1 MYLCIEKTFFHMSK
15 IVHLIKIF
23 IMRLSYVAVL
33 LSGVGVL
40 LSSCSDGKKRYLIGV
55 SQCSEDSWRS
65 KLNSELEQSTY
76 FNEGV
81 SVVMRSADDNIEQQR
96 RQIQELVDMNIDLL
110 IVSPQQTG
118 NLSDAISIAA
128 KKDIP
133 VILFDRKSGADNYTA
148 FMGADNYMI
157 GQMMADYAASQM
169 AGHGNIVEIAGEHKS
184 SPAMERHKGFNDAI
198 RKYPDIHIVGYAEGD
213 WKQPSGEV
221 AMQQILDQLYPV
233 RDGVVQE
240 GPQID
245 CIFGGNDRMAVGARK
260 ALEKFVQ
267 VHPEATSLHP
277 SKMLYLGVDA
287 LPTPGGG
294 IEKVRDGELTVSAIY
309 PTHGDELMELALNI
323 LEGNSYEKETM
334 METNMVTQANARV
347 LLMQYKE
354 VENQIHYIKRMHAR
368 VDTILGQ
375 LDTQRIVLFGII
387 GMTFIL
393 SLFTILTVRAYRVKR
408 NLNRELRKKN
418 DELNE
423 EKAKVEHQRDE
434 LEEQRDQLLDLTE
447 TLKNRSDCADGDVDA
462 VPSEAKDTVPEV
474 KPELVEENSFVARF
488 LQYVGEHLSDPDLSV
503 EDIGEELCLSRVQ
516 LYRKI
521 KSMTGKT
528 PVEIIREERL
538 KRSKVLLED
547 ASLSISEVAYKVGF
561 SAPSYFTKC
570 YKDYYGK
577 APSGKSGRC

>member
-1 MYLCIEKTFFHMSK
+1 MTSRFIKK
-15 IVHLIKIF
+15 LILS
-23 IMRLSYVAVL
+23 LSYAAVL
-33 LSGVGVL
+33 LTCVVVL
-40 LSSCSDGKKRYLIGV
+40 CSSCADAKKHYLIGV

-81 SVVMRSADDNIEQQR
+81 SLVMRSADDNIEQQR
-96 RQIQELVDMNIDLL
+96 KQIQELVDMNVDLL

-118 NLSDAISIAA
+118 NLSDAISIAVR
-128 KKDIP
+128 KNIP

-148 FMGADNYMI
+148 FMGADNYLI
-157 GQMMADYAASQM
+157 GQMMAEYAAGQL
-169 AGHGNIVEIAGEHKS
+169 AGHGNIVEIAGEHNS

-198 RKYPDIHIVGYAEGD
+198 RRYPDMHIVGYAEGD

-221 AMQQILDQLYPV
+221 AMQQILDQLCPV

-260 ALEKFVQ
+260 TLEKFVQ
-267 VHPEATSLHP
+267 VHPEAIHLHP

-294 IEKVRDGELTVSAIY
+294 MEKVRDGELTVSAIY

-323 LEGNSYEKETM
+323 LNGNNYEKETM

-375 LDTQRIVLFGII
+375 LDTQRIILLGII

-447 TLKNRSDCADGDVDA
+447 TLKNRSDGAADESVDA
-462 VPSEAKDTVPEV
+462 VPCEAKDIVPEV
-474 KPELVEENSFVARF
+474 KPELVEENSFVTRF
-488 LQYVGEHLSDPDLSV
+488 LQYVGDHLSDPDLSV

-577 APSGKSGRC
+577 APSGEVKS

>member
-1 MYLCIEKTFFHMSK
+1 MIARF
-15 IVHLIKIF
+15 IKKSV
-23 IMRLSYVAVL
+23 LSLSSVAVL
-33 LSGVGVL
+33 LMCMAML
-40 LSSCSDGKKRYLIGV
+40 FLSCADAKKHYLIGV

-81 SVVMRSADDNIEQQR
+81 SLVMRSADDNIEQQR
-96 RQIQELVDMNIDLL
+96 KQIQELVDMNVDLL

-118 NLSDAISIAA
+118 NLSDAISIAV
-128 KKDIP
+128 DRNIP

-148 FMGADNYMI
+148 FMGADNYLI
-157 GQMMADYAASQM
+157 GQMMAEYAAGQM
-169 AGHGNIVEIAGEHKS
+169 GGHGNIVEIAGEHNS

-198 RKYPDIHIVGYAEGD
+198 QKYPDIHIVGYAEGD

-221 AMQQILDQLYPV
+221 AMQQILGELYPV

-267 VHPEATSLHP
+267 VHPEAASLHP

-323 LEGNSYEKETM
+323 LEGNGYEKETM

-354 VENQIHYIKRMHAR
+354 VENQIHYLKRMHAR

-387 GMTFIL
+387 GMTFVL
-393 SLFTILTVRAYRVKR
+393 SLFTILTVRAYRVKH
-408 NLNRELRKKN
+408 NLNRELKKKN

-447 TLKNRSDCADGDVDA
+447 TLKNKSNSGSENECAAEV
-462 VPSEAKDTVPEV
+462 KDNEPKV
-474 KPELVEENSFVARF
+474 KPEVMEENSFVSRF
-488 LQYVGEHLSDPDLSV
+488 LQYVGEHLSEPDLSV
-503 EDIGEELCLSRVQ
+503 EDIGEWLCLSRVQ

-521 KSMTGKT
+521 KTMTGKT

-577 APSGKSGRC
+577 APSGKIKS

>member
-148 FMGADNYMI
+148 FMGADNYLI
-157 GQMMADYAASQM
+157 GQMMADYAASQL
-169 AGHGNIVEIAGEHKS
+169 AGRGNIVEIAGGHNS
-184 SPAMERHKGFNDAI
+184 SPAIERHNGFNDAL

-213 WKQPSGEV
+213 WKQPSGEE
-221 AMQQILDQLYPV
+221 AMQQILDELYPI
-233 RDGVVQE
+233 REGVVQE

-260 ALEKFVQ
+260 TLEKFVQ
-267 VHPEATSLHP
+267 VHPEANCHLHP
-277 SKMLYLGVDA
+277 TQMLYLGVDA

-323 LEGNSYEKETM
+323 LNGKNYEKETM
-334 METNMVTQANARV
+334 METNLVTQANARV

-354 VENQIHYIKRMHAR
+354 VENQIHYVKRMHAR

-375 LDTQRIVLFGII
+375 LDTQRIVLLGII

-393 SLFTILTVRAYRVKR
+393 SLFTILTVKAYRVKR

-447 TLKNRSDCADGDVDA
+447 TLKNRNGSSTEGEGAA
-462 VPSEAKDTVPEV
+462 EASVKESKDKPEV
-474 KPELVEENSFVARF
+474 MEENSFVSRF
-488 LQYVGEHLSDPDLSV
+488 LQYVDDHLSDPDLSV
-503 EDIGEELCLSRVQ
+503 EDIGEGLCLSRVQ

>member
-1 MYLCIEKTFFHMSK
+1 M
-15 IVHLIKIF
+15 
-23 IMRLSYVAVL
+23 
-33 LSGVGVL
+33 
-40 LSSCSDGKKRYLIGV
+40 
-55 SQCSEDSWRS
+55 
-65 KLNSELEQSTY
+65 
-76 FNEGV
+76 
-81 SVVMRSADDNIEQQR
+81 
-96 RQIQELVDMNIDLL
+96 
-110 IVSPQQTG
+110 
-118 NLSDAISIAA
+118 
-128 KKDIP
+128 
-133 VILFDRKSGADNYTA
+133 
-148 FMGADNYMI
+148 
-157 GQMMADYAASQM
+157 
-169 AGHGNIVEIAGEHKS
+169 
-184 SPAMERHKGFNDAI
+184 
-198 RKYPDIHIVGYAEGD
+198 HIVGYAEGD

-221 AMQQILDQLYPV
+221 AMQQILGDLYPV

-267 VHPEATSLHP
+267 VHPEAASLHP

-323 LEGNSYEKETM
+323 LEGNGYEKETM

-354 VENQIHYIKRMHAR
+354 VENQIHYLKRMHAR

-387 GMTFIL
+387 GMTFVL
-393 SLFTILTVRAYRVKR
+393 SLFTILTVRAYRVKH
-408 NLNRELRKKN
+408 NLNRELKKKN

-447 TLKNRSDCADGDVDA
+447 TLKNKSNSGSENECAAEV
-462 VPSEAKDTVPEV
+462 KDNEPKV
-474 KPELVEENSFVARF
+474 KPEVMEENSFVSRF
-488 LQYVGEHLSDPDLSV
+488 LQYVGEHLSEPDLSV
-503 EDIGEELCLSRVQ
+503 EDIGEWLCLSRVQ

-577 APSGKSGRC
+577 APSGKIKS

>member
-1 MYLCIEKTFFHMSK
+1 MIARF
-15 IVHLIKIF
+15 IKKSV
-23 IMRLSYVAVL
+23 LSLSSVAVL
-33 LSGVGVL
+33 LMCMAML
-40 LSSCSDGKKRYLIGV
+40 FLSCADAKKHYLIGV

-81 SVVMRSADDNIEQQR
+81 SLVMRSADDNIEQQR
-96 RQIQELVDMNIDLL
+96 KQIQELVDMNVDLL

-118 NLSDAISIAA
+118 NLSDAISIAV
-128 KKDIP
+128 DRNIP

-148 FMGADNYMI
+148 FMGADNYLI
-157 GQMMADYAASQM
+157 GQMMAEYAAGQM
-169 AGHGNIVEIAGEHKS
+169 GGHGNIVEIAGEHNS
-184 SPAMERHKGFNDAI
+184 SPAIDRHKGFNDAL
-198 RKYPDIHIVGYAEGD
+198 RRYPDMHIVGYAEGD

-221 AMQQILDQLYPV
+221 AMQQILDQLYPL

-260 ALEKFVQ
+260 TLEKFVQ
-267 VHPEATSLHP
+267 IHPEVSHISL
-277 SKMLYLGVDA
+277 SKILYLGVDA

-294 IEKVRDGELTVSAIY
+294 IEKVRDGVLTVSTIY

-323 LEGNSYEKETM
+323 LNGNSYEKETM
-334 METNMVTQANARV
+334 LETSMVTQANARV

-368 VDTILGQ
+368 VDSILGQ
-375 LDTQRIVLFGII
+375 LDTQRFILFGII
-387 GMTFIL
+387 GMTLVL
-393 SLFTILTVRAYRVKR
+393 SLFTILTVRAYRLKR
-408 NLNRELRKKN
+408 NLNEKLRRKN
-418 DELNE
+418 EELNE

-447 TLKNRSDCADGDVDA
+447 TLKASAMNGQRTAIADTANGDLQA
-462 VPSEAKDTVPEV
+462 RANETPEATTPERRC
-474 KPELVEENSFVARF
+474 EENRFVDRF
-488 LQYVGEHLSDPDLSV
+488 LQYVDDHISDPSLSV
-503 EDIGEELCLSRVQ
+503 EDVGAELCLSRVQ
-516 LYRKI
+516 LYRKV
-521 KSMTGKT
+521 KTMTGKT

-538 KRSKVLLED
+538 KRAKVLLED

-577 APSGKSGRC
+577 APSGK